1 MSYIGAE
8 PDGNAVADATSLVY
22 MGIDYDTHGLIHRVP
37 FSVLVT
43 SGTTDP
49 YQVKLH
55 FAKYGGTGTL
65 NVNNSNSHSVITI
78 QEIQT

>member
-49 YQVKLH
+49 YQKL
-55 FAKYGGTGTL
+55 KR
-65 NVNNSNSHSVITI
+65 TI
-78 QEIQT
+78 QNPLKKT